1 MIYFIIAIIILTV
14 IETYYIN
21 DIANIFEINGIITVI
36 AGYLTIILNYV
47 LKSVINK
54 RINFINISKVTN
66 LILSKAVNKGLI
78 LILFGGIELIVFITI
93 FINKKRR
100 IINR

>member
-21 DIANIFEINGIITVI
+21 DIANIFKINGIITVI